1 MTNNYTSTNK
11 LHKSN
16 SQGVIKYNFDKY
28 GFSKCNLKKKNY
40 IDKYYDREIDFHKKL
55 LNSKKYEIKKTSELE
70 SFDRKKVRY
79 YAEREYDIIFNVEK
93 IKYKHK
99 DMSNLLN
106 IKELKK
112 INNMNEK
119 EIKEELDNDLTS
131 FKMEKAMIV
140 GRKKRQRRL
149 GIIELNQKKL
159 IWQNNEGKMKKLN
172 AECDEISFR
181 QKQLRNQRRDILLK
195 MSEGK

>member
-1 MTNNYTSTNK
+1 M
-11 LHKSN
+11 
-16 SQGVIKYNFDKY
+16 
-28 GFSKCNLKKKNY
+28 
-40 IDKYYDREIDFHKKL
+40 DFHKKL
-55 LNSKKYEIKKTSELE
+55 LNSKKYEIKKTSEIE
-70 SFDRKKVRY
+70 NFDRKKVRY
-79 YAEREYDIIFNVEK
+79 SAEREYDIIFNVEK
-93 IKYKHK
+93 IKYKQK

-112 INNMNEK
+112 INDMNEK
-119 EIKEELDNDLTS
+119 EIKKEQDNDMAS
-131 FKMEKAMIV
+131 FKIEKGMID

-181 QKQLRNQRRDILLK
+181 QKQLKNQRRDILLK